1 MKNIVYGLV
10 VLMGLI
16 GVMIS
21 TSARGDADMVIP
33 AFLLGLLAGAIYY
46 IPAFIATS
54 KKHPNEVAIVVL
66 NAVAGWTFLGWVGSL
81 VWALVKTD
89 KKN

>member
-1 MKNIVYGLV
+1 MKSIVYGLV
-10 VLMGLI
+10 VLTGLI
-16 GVMIS
+16 GGSIS
-21 TSARGDADMVIP
+21 AGITGDGIK
-33 AFLLGLLAGAIYY
+33 AFQAFILGLVLGAIYY

-81 VWALVKTD
+81 VWALVKSD
-89 KKN
+89 KKY